1 MTTMGGQVRAAALA
15 LAALGALGA
24 LAGCSDTPTTG
35 SGAGAPDGA
44 DPADAAD
51 RADGAWRTSTDP
63 LPTDGLAW
71 ASGST
76 VHLADG
82 TTIDTGAPLR
92 TFVVAGDGVFF
103 LPAEDPEDEASTG
116 IDEQEVQYAAP
127 GGEVTATGLTLVTR
141 TLAASPDGRFLG
153 GIDAAT
159 GEQDDYGTPVA
170 TARVFDLET
179 GEEVVRS
186 AEGMGDPGADDL
198 SVLYENVEIDVA
210 ALTADTA
217 YVEVA
222 GGTLAYDL
230 ATGDSSEADPPE
242 PDATTSPDGAWR
254 VADRP
259 GLADVLESTDG
270 ETVVPRTGG
279 PRWTLS
285 FWADDDTV
293 VGVAVDG
300 PGRGPRVDPDDTTR
314 LMTCDVPAGRCD
326 VRAETTGQLVVLPAK
341 TAPFNGLQLQDGEG
355 A

>member
-1 MTTMGGQVRAAALA
+1 MSAMGGQVRAAVLA
-15 LAALGALGA
+15 LAALGAL
-24 LAGCSDTPTTG
+24 AGCGDAPADG
-35 SGAGAPDGA
+35 QAGAASDS
-44 DPADAAD
+44 
-51 RADGAWRTSTDP
+51 ADGAWRTSTDP

-103 LPAEDPEDEASTG
+103 LPAEDSEDEASTG

-141 TLAASPDGRFLG
+141 TLAASPDGRYLG
-153 GIDAAT
+153 GIDASV
-159 GEQDDYGTPVA
+159 GEQDEYGTPVA

-186 AEGMGDPGADDL
+186 AEGMGDPGEDDL

-210 ALTADTA
+210 ALTSDTA

-222 GGTLAYDL
+222 DGTLAYDL
-230 ATGDSSEADPPE
+230 ASGDSTTADPPE
-242 PDATTSPDGAWR
+242 LDATTSPDGAWQ
-254 VADRP
+254 VIDRP

-270 ETVVPRTGG
+270 EVVAPRTGSE
-279 PRWTLS
+279 RWTLS

-314 LMTCDVPAGRCD
+314 LMTCTVPAGRCD
-326 VRAETTGQLVVLPAK
+326 VVADTAGELVVLPAK
-341 TAPFNGLQLQDGEG
+341 TAPYSGLQLQAGEG